1 LYIPA
6 QLRRRALFLAEYQT
20 YPEKSRF
27 LTLEQRYFSRN
38 NHQAI
43 QSQHTFLHILHK
55 LHGKADLITIKSLK
69 LLKFWP
75 SAFLFSVKSATI
87 PYNLKLYFFG
97 FHLQNSIG
105 F

>member
-1 LYIPA
+1 MVLSGISYINLYIPA

-43 QSQHTFLHILHK
+43 QDQHTFLHVIPIPIEFFRLSA
-55 LHGKADLITIKSLK
+55 GK
-69 LLKFWP
+69 
-75 SAFLFSVKSATI
+75 
-87 PYNLKLYFFG
+87 
-97 FHLQNSIG
+97 
-105 F
+105 